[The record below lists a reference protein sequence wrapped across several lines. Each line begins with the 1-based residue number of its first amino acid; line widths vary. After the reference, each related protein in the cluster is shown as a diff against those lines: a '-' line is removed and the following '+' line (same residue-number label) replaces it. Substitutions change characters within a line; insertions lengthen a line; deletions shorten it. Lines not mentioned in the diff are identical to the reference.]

1 MKKTLSFSAAFFG
14 LIFFLTSCS
23 EMSFFQ
29 VPEPEAPPV
38 VEVSPA
44 PSTPSPSSQ
53 NIRVLIRQ
61 VSPASSDYYFWSSL
75 LGSEK
80 RKKLGWR
87 DAASLSP
94 RQLFFVK
101 DGFSI
106 DGKKYSGALVV
117 EKDPKGV
124 LRLLN
129 EISVETYLRGVVPSE
144 MPTSWPSEA
153 LKAQAVVARTY
164 ALYDAGDQNKF
175 LENTVMDQVYQA
187 DKISPAAD
195 RAIQATEGEALTFNR
210 KPFPA
215 YFHSSSGGITTTI
228 PSVWPQKQDF
238 PALQSIQDPH
248 SLNSPVQN
256 WRTELSPWEI
266 GEAIRKRGYNVGQVR
281 ALQVLKRDATGRVV
295 AIKAEGHLTSKVF
308 EGNNFRLMLGWK
320 NLKSTLFDLTVNGDR
335 FVFIGHGFGHGV
347 GLSQYGAKA
356 MAEKGYDYKQILK
369 FYFPKADLK

>member
-1 MKKTLSFSAAFFG
+1 MKKTLSFSAAFLS

-23 EMSFFQ
+23 ETSFFKT
-29 VPEPEAPPV
+29 PETEAPPT
-38 VEVSPA
+38 VEAPA
-44 PSTPSPSSQ
+44 APPALSPSSQ

-80 RKKLGWR
+80 RKKLGWK
-87 DAASLSP
+87 DAAALSP
-94 RQLFFVK
+94 RQLFFFK

-106 DGKKYSGALVV
+106 DGKKYSGALLV
-117 EKDPKGV
+117 EKDAKGI

-129 EISVETYLRGVVPSE
+129 EINVEIYLTGVVPSE
-144 MPTSWPSEA
+144 MPTSWPAEA

-164 ALYDAGDQNKF
+164 ALYDLKDASGF
-175 LENTVMDQVYQA
+175 LESSVLDQVYQR
-187 DKISPAAD
+187 DKISPAANQ
-195 RAIQATEGEALTFNR
+195 AIQATEGEMLLFNG

-215 YFHSSSGGITTTI
+215 YFHSSSGGVTTTI

-238 PALQSIQDPH
+238 PALQSVQDPH
-248 SLNSPVQN
+248 SLSSPVQN

-308 EGNNFRLMLGWK
+308 DGNDFRLMLGWK
-320 NLKSTLFDLTVNGDR
+320 NLKSTLFDLKVDGDR

-356 MAEKGYDYKQILK
+356 MAEKGYSYKQILK
-369 FYFPKADLK
+369 FYFPKAEIK